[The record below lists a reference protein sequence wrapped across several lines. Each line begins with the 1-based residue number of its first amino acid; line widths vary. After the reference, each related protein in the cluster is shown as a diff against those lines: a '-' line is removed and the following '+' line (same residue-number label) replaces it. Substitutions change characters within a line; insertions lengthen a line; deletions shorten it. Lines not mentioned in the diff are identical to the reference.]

1 MGCSCLSLLP
11 TAGAGLLL
19 RAGSS
24 AAGPARGEQLV
35 LPGGASE
42 LGPVR
47 RRLWVGWSRPL
58 AGLALGEEALASLAT
73 FPCSAR

>member
-11 TAGAGLLL
+11 TPGAGLLP

-58 AGLALGEEALASLAT
+58 AGLTLREEALASLAT
-73 FPCSAR
+73 LPCSAR